1 MSLKKSLLVTAA
13 IAILLLNFTN
23 VCPVGAEIDKITLS
37 YQDSYK
43 YEKTGNYTDAVRSL
57 VPVYKAY
64 PETYTV
70 NLRLGWLFYLL
81 QKYNDSLHYYRAAEK
96 LAPYSLEV
104 KNGLALVYL
113 ATQKWEQAEELCNQ
127 VLTIDYYNFYGNLYV
142 ISALKEQDKYKE
154 CEAVARKMLYILP
167 TNTTFLNELGIAL
180 YYLKKDNDALTIF
193 NSVLILD
200 PENVTAKTFLAK

>member
-1 MSLKKSLLVTAA
+1 MKKCMLVTAA
-13 IAILLLNFTN
+13 IAIVLILSMN
-23 VCPVGAEIDKITLS
+23 VCPVRAEIDKITLS
-37 YQDSYK
+37 YQNSYK

-70 NLRLGWLFYLL
+70 NLRLGWLFYML
-81 QKYNDSLHYYRAAEK
+81 QKYNDSLHYYRTAEK

-113 ATQKWEQAEELCNQ
+113 AAQGWEQAEELCNQ
-127 VLTIDYYNFYGNLYV
+127 VLTIDYYNFYANLYL
-142 ISALKEQDKYKE
+142 ISTLKEQNKYKE

-167 TNTTFLNELGIAL
+167 TNTTFMNELGIAL
-180 YYLKKDNDALTIF
+180 YYQKKDNDALTIF

-200 PENVTAKTFLAK
+200 PESVTAKTFLSK